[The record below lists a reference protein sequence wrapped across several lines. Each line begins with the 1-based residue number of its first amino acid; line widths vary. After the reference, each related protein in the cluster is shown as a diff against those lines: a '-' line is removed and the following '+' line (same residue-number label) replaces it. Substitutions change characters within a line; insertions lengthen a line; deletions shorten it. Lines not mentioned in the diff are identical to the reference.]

1 MITGIDHIAIAVE
14 NFEQAIKLYEKVLG
28 RKPEQV
34 TAFQP
39 QMVKVAI
46 FKLGETKIELIS
58 PLSED
63 SAVSRFLTKKGEGL
77 HHIALK
83 TDNIED
89 DLTCLKNEGIRLV
102 DEKPRVGVE
111 GVKVAF
117 LHPKSLKNVLIEL
130 CQK

>member
-63 SAVSRFLTKKGEGL
+63 SAVSRFLMKKGEGL

-83 TDNIED
+83 TDDIED
-89 DLTCLKNEGIRLV
+89 DLTCLKNKGIRLV
-102 DEKPRVGVE
+102 DEKPRLGVE

>member
-28 RKPEQV
+28 RKPEQI
-34 TAFQP
+34 TTFQP

-58 PLSED
+58 PLSQD

-102 DEKPRVGVE
+102 DEKPQLGVE

-117 LHPKSLKNVLIEL
+117 LHPKNLKNVLIEL

>member
-89 DLTCLKNEGIRLV
+89 VLTCLKNEGIQLV
-102 DEKPRVGVE
+102 DEKPRLGVE